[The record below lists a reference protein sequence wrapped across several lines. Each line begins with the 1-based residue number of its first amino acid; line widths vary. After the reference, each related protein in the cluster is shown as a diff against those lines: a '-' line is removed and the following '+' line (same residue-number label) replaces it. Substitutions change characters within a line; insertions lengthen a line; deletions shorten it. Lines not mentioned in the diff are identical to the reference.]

1 MEKKAIVTKALN
13 EFGINENIEPYGNGH
28 INDTFVTDSYDYLIQ
43 RINTKVFKKPEELM
57 ENIEKVTSFLKEKIV
72 KALDNN
78 DVVCALTSMVFLV
91 AISGKSPE
99 IELNK
104 TLKEI
109 ERKAVKLEEENKL
122 HSLVETF

>member
-1 MEKKAIVTKALN
+1 
-13 EFGINENIEPYGNGH
+13 
-28 INDTFVTDSYDYLIQ
+28 
-43 RINTKVFKKPEELM
+43 
-57 ENIEKVTSFLKEKIV
+57 
-72 KALDNN
+72 
-78 DVVCALTSMVFLV
+78 MVFLV

-122 HSLVETF
+122 DSLVETF